1 MEEIREL
8 SIRVF
13 VSHEPSMTQ
22 WCSKG
27 LERGKHCV
35 LCIWGQ
41 GPSDKW
47 ETEYVEGIL
56 EKELSGAITEEGGMT
71 RENY

>member
-1 MEEIREL
+1 
-8 SIRVF
+8 
-13 VSHEPSMTQ
+13 MTQ